1 MVSFRL
7 FTCIVPFAITMGAM
21 VCAVP
26 LVGSRLSV
34 LPRSVYLAF
43 MGQTAGYATNYLSF
57 FVRLEGL
64 GKRFSSDSTST
75 LSMDTFHNTMTK
87 ITSVCSSHSVDL
99 DSDSK
104 AITFHHFHELFTAV
118 QGMANACTVLV
129 ERPTF
134 DAIKTPLMM
143 VDNDTSQF
151 VRACSNAANL
161 NISESVQDVDTGN
174 LAKCFPKTAKLG
186 HFEE

>member
-1 MVSFRL
+1 
-7 FTCIVPFAITMGAM
+7 
-21 VCAVP
+21 
-26 LVGSRLSV
+26 
-34 LPRSVYLAF
+34 
-43 MGQTAGYATNYLSF
+43 
-57 FVRLEGL
+57 
-64 GKRFSSDSTST
+64 
-75 LSMDTFHNTMTK
+75 MTK

-104 AITFHHFHELFTAV
+104 AIAFHHFHELFT
-118 QGMANACTVLV
+118 GMANACTVLV

-151 VRACSNAANL
+151 VRACSSAANL